1 MMGMYDFCSVRML
14 KLTKKDAASLAL
26 DEVCHF
32 SEHHSSTVCKCDN
45 PEHPSNP
52 LTYCRVNGG
61 GGQELPECL
70 KELAGKDFV
79 FKIHVTPYN
88 FTPITT
94 PFPFLQSSCGIILYM
109 LKTFS
114 SN

>member
-1 MMGMYDFCSVRML
+1 MQLLWLLMRFVIFLSIIRPLFADV
-14 KLTKKDAASLAL
+14 TIA
-26 DEVCHF
+26 
-32 SEHHSSTVCKCDN
+32 
-45 PEHPSNP
+45 EHPSYP

-61 GGQELPECL
+61 GGQELRECL

-94 PFPFLQSSCGIILYM
+94 PSPFLQSARGIILYM

-114 SN
+114 SNSWFK